1 MGLLQHAKQTRS
13 VRRFRENERLSRKT
27 VENFVDT
34 SRFAPNGA
42 NLQRL
47 RFSIV
52 TDKEKCEGIFP
63 STKWAGYLEDWD
75 GPAEGE
81 RPSGY
86 IVIHI
91 PREEKPYTRID
102 AGIAAGYIVLAA
114 EEAGVGSCMI
124 MSFDPDTVKIVVG
137 TPEGYKP
144 VLVIALGYPAETVV
158 LEESDGNV
166 KYWRDSSG
174 VHHVPKLP
182 LEDILYEQE

>member
-1 MGLLQHAKQTRS
+1 
-13 VRRFRENERLSRKT
+13 
-27 VENFVDT
+27 
-34 SRFAPNGA
+34 
-42 NLQRL
+42 
-47 RFSIV
+47 
-52 TDKEKCEGIFP
+52 
-63 STKWAGYLEDWD
+63 
-75 GPAEGE
+75 
-81 RPSGY
+81 
-86 IVIHI
+86 
-91 PREEKPYTRID
+91 
-102 AGIAAGYIVLAA
+102 
-114 EEAGVGSCMI
+114 